1 MNLPEDV
8 RKDIECPVCLQLP
21 RDIPIFQCDNG
32 HIICKDCK
40 PQLELC
46 PQCRTFVGHTR
57 SLIAERIVSKIQHNC
72 KFSEDGCDKKVLFE
86 GLQGHERR
94 CEFRPVPC
102 VISDCGELI
111 KRTRYLSHME
121 SHHSASAICFATNPN
136 YLLESMSQQS
146 DKHVGVIRTMDHIF
160 LVVTEFQ
167 SGFLVK
173 YIFILGSQVDRD
185 KYECSVKIGKFD
197 WPLDDQPALDNRTI
211 NSIMEYAG
219 YINVFDDPARIPCF
233 TMHPAQLK
241 HYIDDTKNNSDIT
254 YYLNILVVTKDTV
267 EPSS

>member
-121 SHHSASAICFATNPN
+121 SHHSVWFATNPN
-136 YLLESMSQQS
+136 DLLELMSQQS
-146 DKHVGVIRTMDHIF
+146 DKPVGVIRTMDHIF

-197 WPLDDQPALDNRTI
+197 WPLDDQPDQPALENRT
-211 NSIMEYAG
+211 IMEYAG

-267 EPSS
+267 